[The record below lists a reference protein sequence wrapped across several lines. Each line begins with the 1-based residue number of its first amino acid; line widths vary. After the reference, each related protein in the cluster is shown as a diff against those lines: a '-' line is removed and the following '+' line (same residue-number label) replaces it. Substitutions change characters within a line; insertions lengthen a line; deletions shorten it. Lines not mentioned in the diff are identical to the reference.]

1 MLGKVLRD
9 SKAPSGNSHMSGN
22 SKTMPSLSAL
32 ALRSFLGAATLTS
45 FAVNADQV
53 DAQAANAEIE
63 EVIVTS
69 SGSIQARLGTSGSI
83 SVLGGDEIAKVAAT
97 HPSDL
102 LNRVAGVWVNKGS
115 GQEHLTA
122 IRSAIY
128 TGSGA
133 CGEFAFLEDGIPL
146 RPHGF
151 CNINNLF
158 ELNTEQASAIEVWR
172 GPASAVLGGNA
183 LHGAVNVITPVP
195 SENAIGVEVGPY
207 DFHRV
212 NLQAGTQIGKH
223 QLGIALVSASNGG
236 YRADSGYGQ
245 QKLHLSHLTDWAGWA
260 VKNQATV
267 TLLNQETGGYV
278 GGFESYDDPV
288 LRKSNPNPEAFRDA
302 WSGRI
307 NSELQKD
314 AWTLK
319 PYLRRSKM
327 QFLQHFLP
335 GQPLEDNNQTSGGL
349 IVDYDLSRSNTQLH
363 LGGQIEFMSGGL
375 REFQASPT
383 TGSAFLVATR
393 PAGLHYDYDVDSQLL
408 AGFYDLV
415 HSFSDDLRLINSLRL
430 EYLNYD
436 YTNNHI
442 TGNTRDDG
450 TACSRGGCLY
460 TRPASREDDFSNI
473 GARLGFERD
482 LNDTSLVYA
491 TASTGFR
498 PPQVTE
504 LYRLRGGQTIADLN
518 SERLNALEVGY
529 KNNNLSVA
537 AFAEKTRN
545 FILRDSEAF
554 NVSDGRTRSVGVE
567 FSGNIN
573 VGAHRFDLVTSYA
586 EHKYDFDRAADG
598 REQISDGNFLDSA
611 PRWLGQVRWSSKL
624 GERVEQELE
633 LSGVGSHYV
642 NAANTAKYD
651 GHFALNWRVQWQA
664 TEKAEI
670 SLRVMNV
677 LDERYADR
685 ADFAFGNYRYFPAL
699 PRQFYLGARYILD

>member
-1 MLGKVLRD
+1 
-9 SKAPSGNSHMSGN
+9 MSGS
-22 SKTMPSLSAL
+22 SKKIPSLSAL
-32 ALRSFLGAATLTS
+32 ALLSFLGAATLTS

-69 SGSIQARLGTSGSI
+69 SGSIQAQLGTSGSI

-245 QKLHLSHLTDWAGWA
+245 QKLHLSHLTDWAGWE

-278 GGFESYDDPV
+278 RGFESYDDPYCANQT
-288 LRKSNPNPEAFRDA
+288 L
-302 WSGRI
+302 
-307 NSELQKD
+307 
-314 AWTLK
+314 TLK
-319 PYLRRSKM
+319 L
-327 QFLQHFLP
+327 
-335 GQPLEDNNQTSGGL
+335 LEMLGL
-349 IVDYDLSRSNTQLH
+349 D
-363 LGGQIEFMSGGL
+363 
-375 REFQASPT
+375 
-383 TGSAFLVATR
+383 
-393 PAGLHYDYDVDSQLL
+393 
-408 AGFYDLV
+408 
-415 HSFSDDLRLINSLRL
+415 
-430 EYLNYD
+430 
-436 YTNNHI
+436 
-442 TGNTRDDG
+442 
-450 TACSRGGCLY
+450 
-460 TRPASREDDFSNI
+460 
-473 GARLGFERD
+473 
-482 LNDTSLVYA
+482 
-491 TASTGFR
+491 AST
-498 PPQVTE
+498 Q
-504 LYRLRGGQTIADLN
+504 N
-518 SERLNALEVGY
+518 C
-529 KNNNLSVA
+529 K
-537 AFAEKTRN
+537 KM
-545 FILRDSEAF
+545 
-554 NVSDGRTRSVGVE
+554 
-567 FSGNIN
+567 
-573 VGAHRFDLVTSYA
+573 H
-586 EHKYDFDRAADG
+586 
-598 REQISDGNFLDSA
+598 
-611 PRWLGQVRWSSKL
+611 
-624 GERVEQELE
+624 
-633 LSGVGSHYV
+633 
-642 NAANTAKYD
+642 
-651 GHFALNWRVQWQA
+651 GH
-664 TEKAEI
+664 
-670 SLRVMNV
+670 
-677 LDERYADR
+677 
-685 ADFAFGNYRYFPAL
+685 
-699 PRQFYLGARYILD
+699 